1 MLADASVC
9 CDSMLGKCVAGVSVV
24 LAISLSSCSFL
35 LIVDE
40 VIKTNRKCH
49 RLDRVTTR
57 MSFAP
62 PPYAAY
68 EETVETRAF
77 LLPLLDLGMRRTE
90 RRMSHVYINTTNLEL
105 QTAMN

>member
-1 MLADASVC
+1 
-9 CDSMLGKCVAGVSVV
+9 
-24 LAISLSSCSFL
+24 
-35 LIVDE
+35 
-40 VIKTNRKCH
+40 
-49 RLDRVTTR
+49 